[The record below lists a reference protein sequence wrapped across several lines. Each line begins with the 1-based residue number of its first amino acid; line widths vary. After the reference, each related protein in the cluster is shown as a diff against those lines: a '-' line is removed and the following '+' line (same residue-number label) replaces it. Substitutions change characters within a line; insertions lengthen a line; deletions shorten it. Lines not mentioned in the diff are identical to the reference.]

1 MEETRTSLALD
12 ENEKKTFLA
21 IETMAYKIFEELDFR
36 LAPNLNIVKVYK
48 NTNEIYIYPE
58 NIKIDMD
65 FMQIKQFSEQLME
78 VTQRSEQESFSKDE
92 TKAILN
98 AFNTKF
104 TIMDLHRVY
113 FYSSLVEVKN
123 TYFFLS
129 LSFEKEIYESK
140 YKLIKTY
147 NRGVINDNNSLLN
160 AITNEYLKQCVYTL
174 KDILKGEDEDF
185 QIDLNLVFRR
195 ACENLVKRV
204 TYSFVQNKVPLNL
217 FESLNSI
224 SALRY
229 EGNEGVGELVLTP
242 KNHPNVESILYLDS
256 PVKLT
261 DSKAVRKLLEISNE
275 DEFQLLSDGIVVYGF
290 GKSKGLYN
298 PNHEDRFL
306 IKFKT
311 HYTWELH
318 HTIPMLKVVN
328 GQPSIKD
335 VPIEREEF
343 IQVIKQV
350 FEEIED
356 DVIPRL
362 YALVEAAK
370 GQKKG
375 TILVISGEAA
385 EEANRLSAQ
394 CTKVKPIELTQEM
407 MEMVSVIDGAV
418 LVDCEA
424 RVHAIGTILDGIA
437 TSNGD
442 STRGSRYNSAVKY
455 SDTRKGNCLLVVVS
469 EDKYANLVFYD
480 DQVN

>member
-1 MEETRTSLALD
+1 MALD
-12 ENEKKTFLA
+12 ENQIKTFRD
-21 IETMAYKIFEELDFR
+21 IEIGAHEIFKELDFR
-36 LAPNLNIVKVYK
+36 LAPSLNIVKVCK

-58 NIKIDMD
+58 NIKLDMD
-65 FMQIKQFSEQLME
+65 FVQIKRFSEQLTE

-104 TIMDLHRVY
+104 TIMDLHKIY
-113 FYSSLVEVKN
+113 FYSSLIEVKN
-123 TYFFLS
+123 TCFFLT

-140 YKLIKTY
+140 YKLIRTY
-147 NRGVINDNNSLLN
+147 DAGVINDNNSLVN
-160 AITNEYLKQCVYTL
+160 AITNEYLKQCVYRL
-174 KDILKGEDEDF
+174 KETFEAEDEGF

-217 FESLNSI
+217 FDSLNSI

-229 EGNEGVGELVLTP
+229 EGNEGIGELVLTP
-242 KNHPNVESILYLDS
+242 KNHPNVETILYLDS

-290 GKSKGLYN
+290 GKSKGLHN
-298 PNHEDRFL
+298 PTHEDRFL
-306 IKFKT
+306 IKFKN

-318 HTIPMLKVVN
+318 HTMPMLKVSN
-328 GQPSIKD
+328 GQPIIKD

-343 IQVIKQV
+343 INVIRKV
-350 FEEIED
+350 FAEVED
-356 DVIPRL
+356 DDIPKL

-370 GQKKG
+370 EQKKG
-375 TILVISGEAA
+375 TILVISSEADK
-385 EEANRLSAQ
+385 ESNRLLAQ
-394 CTKVKPIELTQEM
+394 CTKVKPIELTNEM

-418 LVDCEA
+418 LVDCKA
-424 RVHAIGTILDGIA
+424 RVHAIGVILDGIA
-437 TSNGD
+437 TSKGD
-442 STRGSRYNSAVKY
+442 PTRGSRYNSAVKY
-455 SDTRKGNCLLVVVS
+455 ADTRQGNCLLVVVS
-469 EDKYANLVFYD
+469 EDKYVDLVFYD
-480 DQVN
+480 S